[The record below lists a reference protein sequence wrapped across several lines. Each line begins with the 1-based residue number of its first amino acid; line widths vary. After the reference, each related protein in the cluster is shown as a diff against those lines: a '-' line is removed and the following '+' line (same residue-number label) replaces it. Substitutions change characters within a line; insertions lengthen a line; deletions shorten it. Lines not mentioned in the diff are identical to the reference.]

1 MQCVN
6 DEIIQPCERSIC
18 ECNRFFAENYGK
30 MFLDEFKTKNQNFE
44 ENNAKCGEISQS
56 NLPNKKY
63 QHDNSN
69 YRYFGFGKVLPPKR
83 CCGKIGERFSY
94 LDDGM
99 KMCCDSKVIFNPLV
113 SECCGG
119 NRIEGVGNC

>member
-63 QHDNSN
+63 Q
-69 YRYFGFGKVLPPKR
+69 L
-83 CCGKIGERFSY
+83 
-94 LDDGM
+94 M
-99 KMCCDSKVIFNPLV
+99 KVINACFWTIYLNITGRKRLI
-113 SECCGG
+113 
-119 NRIEGVGNC
+119 R